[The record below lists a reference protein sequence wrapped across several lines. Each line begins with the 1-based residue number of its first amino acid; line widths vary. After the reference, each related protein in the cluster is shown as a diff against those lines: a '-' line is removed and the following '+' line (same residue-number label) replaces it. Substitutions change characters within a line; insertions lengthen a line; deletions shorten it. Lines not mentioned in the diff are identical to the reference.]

1 MPYKEVQAYLVV
13 VSIWGK
19 IWRIESFRRGAA
31 LSRFKP
37 IPGAACRECV
47 PVGRADYLG

>member
-1 MPYKEVQAYLVV
+1 MPYKEVQANLVV
-13 VSIWGK
+13 ISNRGK
-19 IWRIESFRRGAA
+19 IRRIECFRRGAA